1 MGARRRKGRF
11 FSGWLVL
18 DKPVGIG
25 STSALGRARRIF
37 DAQKAGHAGTL
48 DPLASGILPVAFGE
62 ATKTIHMMMD
72 ASKTYECTIR
82 FGATTTTDDLEGE
95 IVNQTAVRPD
105 DSAIQMV
112 LSRFTGEIS
121 QKPPVYSALKIDGR
135 RAYDMARAGEEPDL
149 ALRQVR
155 IDHIEVIARPDADHL
170 QLRVDCGKGTYIR
183 ALGRDIAQELG
194 SLGHI
199 CALRRTRVGN
209 FSLDHAIG
217 LEKLMDLGHSTPDL
231 NKLDR
236 LILPLETVLD
246 DIPALALDENQ
257 ARMVRNGQ
265 SIPVSDDRVSADIF
279 WVHYETKAVAL
290 GTLRESVFKPL
301 RIINQSPLGVNEME

>member
-25 STSALGRARRIF
+25 STPALGRARRIF

-265 SIPVSDDRVSADIF
+265 SIPVSDDRVSADMF

-290 GTLRESVFKPL
+290 GTLRESVFKPS
-301 RIINQSPLGVNEME
+301 RIINQSLLGVNEME

>member
-25 STSALGRARRIF
+25 STPALGRARRIF

-257 ARMVRNGQ
+257 ARMVRHGQ

-290 GTLRESVFKPL
+290 GTLRESVFKPS

>member
-25 STSALGRARRIF
+25 STPALGRARRIF

-62 ATKTIHMMMD
+62 ATKTIHMMID

-217 LEKLMDLGHSTPDL
+217 LEKLMDLGHSAPDL
-231 NKLDR
+231 NELDR

-265 SIPVSDDRVSADIF
+265 SIPVSDDRVSADMF

-290 GTLRESVFKPL
+290 GTLRESVFKPS